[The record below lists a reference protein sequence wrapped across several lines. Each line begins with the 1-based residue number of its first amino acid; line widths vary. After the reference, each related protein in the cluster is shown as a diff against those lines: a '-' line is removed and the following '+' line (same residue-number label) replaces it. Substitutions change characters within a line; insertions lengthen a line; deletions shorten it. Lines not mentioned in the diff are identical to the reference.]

1 MSSYE
6 WAREQLDRVSLDE
19 ATSANVMSLIL
30 AWERRD
36 TGSDEERVLSIFGDL
51 ARGIAIETT
60 TEDQDFTWAP
70 ATKAKPRQ
78 HDVVRVRRDA
88 FDSGPSRVLNGKV
101 GIVARISR
109 GTLVIAFDQGTT
121 SAHLHPDKLEAQVP
135 KV

>member
-6 WAREQLDRVSLDE
+6 WAREQLSGVALDE
-19 ATSANVMSLIL
+19 ATSANVMYLLL
-30 AWERRD
+30 AWEKRD
-36 TGSDEERVLSIFGDL
+36 TGSDEERVISIFSDL

-60 TEDQDFTWAP
+60 TEAEDFIWVP
-70 ATKAKPRQ
+70 ALRAKPRQ

-88 FDSGPSRVLNGKV
+88 FDSGPSRELNGKV

-109 GTLVIAFDQGTT
+109 GTLVVAFDQGTK